1 MWFGCVEKNINV
13 NWKYEGDDIVAADA
27 LQMCLCAC
35 VCVCGPKTF
44 TSSDQNASQH
54 INTRNDIIAS
64 AAMNEWMKGVAASR
78 KLARIGRCEA
88 AQTQWPRLRNSSN
101 SAQIFLAQALFYIFV
116 SLFAAAQQIAAP

>member
-13 NWKYEGDDIVAADA
+13 NFQYEGDDIVAADA

-64 AAMNEWMKGVAASR
+64 AAMNE
-78 KLARIGRCEA
+78 
-88 AQTQWPRLRNSSN
+88 
-101 SAQIFLAQALFYIFV
+101 
-116 SLFAAAQQIAAP
+116 